1 MAEKRVAG
9 GQRLLIT
16 RGENAEEEKR
26 CSDIGEN
33 SIGPCILGYR
43 DLWMLKV
50 KLDNEVALDSKQ
62 MAA

>member
-9 GQRLLIT
+9 GRRLLIT

-26 CSDIGEN
+26 CSDIAEN